1 VFDWSRVL
9 GHRHVTDVYLLSL
22 AVRQGGRL
30 VTLDRRIAPEAVA
43 GASFEHLV
51 VLD

>member
-1 VFDWSRVL
+1 MAQQRQ
-9 GHRHVTDVYLLSL
+9 VTDIYLLSL
-22 AVRQGGRL
+22 AVRLGGRL

-43 GASFEHLV
+43 GASLKHLV